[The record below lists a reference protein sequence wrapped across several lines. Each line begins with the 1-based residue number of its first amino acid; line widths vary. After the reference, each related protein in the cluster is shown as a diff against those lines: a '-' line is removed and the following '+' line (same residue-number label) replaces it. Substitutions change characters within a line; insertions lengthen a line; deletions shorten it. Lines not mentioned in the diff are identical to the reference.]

1 VAIVQKVRSQFVTL
15 VGGQRNFSIMYRS
28 KSKTRELM
36 WQQEAQYWLELY
48 FDYEEWAWSEVM
60 IAKQYMKSATP
71 WEAGFWDS
79 IHDIVDFVQED
90 DVLDILVGGTDGKVY
105 LLHNI
110 QAVSDRGESQLF
122 GIIGKSFTSNY
133 KRLMGAY
140 SVVDEIGHCMP
151 LNGAGQHANRLW
163 INHELTLIN
172 NRQSEPEGQHADQAV
187 VTSNEVS
194 LWARKI
200 QYHVNRVLAYD
211 PNPMFTDS
219 ETNDFDDD
227 DNDVDDDKVKRFS
240 RSSDLEIFPSKSPTE
255 QERTRII
262 FLCPRFLTN
271 YIMYYNHT
279 DAGMDIKEVY
289 NHVLHLSNNV
299 FALRRDNEES
309 KDPNTVAWNA
319 AAYIWFKS
327 SFEKCYNAS
336 EKQPNK
342 IYSFSFQAISSAQNA
357 QLQLTAGQQNG
368 IPYLADIKI
377 ENKENMLFLSN
388 E

>member
-1 VAIVQKVRSQFVTL
+1 MR
-15 VGGQRNFSIMYRS
+15 
-28 KSKTRELM
+28 
-36 WQQEAQYWLELY
+36 QQEAQDWLELY

-79 IHDIVDFVQED
+79 ITDIVDFVQED

-110 QAVSDRGESQLF
+110 QAVSDWGESQLF
-122 GIIGKSFTSNY
+122 GIIGKSFNSNY
-133 KRLMGAY
+133 KRLTGAY
-140 SVVDEIGHCMP
+140 SVVDEIEHYMP
-151 LNGAGQHANRLW
+151 LNGAGQLANRRW

-172 NRQSEPEGQHADQAV
+172 NRQSEPEGQQADQAV
-187 VTSNEVS
+187 VTSSEVS

-200 QYHVNRVLAYD
+200 QHHVNRVLAYD

-219 ETNDFDDD
+219 DTYDFDDD
-227 DNDVDDDKVKRFS
+227 DNYVDDDKVKRFS
-240 RSSDLEIFPSKSPTE
+240 RSSDLEIFSNKSPTE

-262 FLCPRFLTN
+262 FVCPRFLTN
-271 YIMYYNHT
+271 YLMYYSHT

-299 FALRRDNEES
+299 FALWRDNEES
-309 KDPNTVAWNA
+309 KDPSTVAWNA

-327 SFEKCYNAS
+327 SFEKFYIAS
-336 EKQPNK
+336 GKQPNK
-342 IYSFSFQAISSAQNA
+342 IYSFSFEAISSAQNA
-357 QLQLTAGQQNG
+357 QLQSTAGQQNG

-377 ENKENMLFLSN
+377 ENKENTSFLSN